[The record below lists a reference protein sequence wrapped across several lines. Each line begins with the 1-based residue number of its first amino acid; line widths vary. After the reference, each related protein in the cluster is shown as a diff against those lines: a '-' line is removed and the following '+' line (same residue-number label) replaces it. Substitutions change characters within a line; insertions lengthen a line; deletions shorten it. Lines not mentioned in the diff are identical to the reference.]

1 MLWFLQSRCNY
12 DCPYCSYTD
21 SKNLRAVF
29 LKQEKH
35 HSVGEWADAW
45 RSFYEKHGPAHIY
58 ISGSGEPTL
67 YPDFIGLLKAITR
80 WHSVIFDT
88 NLSWPRETWSRFAAE
103 VDAAKARV
111 ESSFHPTG
119 GADLETF
126 TSKAA
131 FLREKGIVL
140 NCRLVAHPPLL
151 SRIGEYSAAFKAKN
165 LPFVLTPFQG
175 EFGGKVYPRDYT
187 PEEKRTIL
195 SAAEGEAADPI
206 RSTQPELVRHLVE
219 QHAESPFGKLCR
231 AGHQYGCIMP
241 DASVYRCQEYGMQGL
256 EPLGNFFDEDF
267 KLNDAAAVCRSTVCG
282 IGYRWLVDEAG
293 RYANGGENHG

>member
-12 DCPYCSYTD
+12 VCPYCSYTD

-35 HSVGEWADAW
+35 RSVEEWSAAW
-45 RSFYEKHGPAHIY
+45 RSFHEKHGAADIY
-58 ISGSGEPTL
+58 ISGAGEPTL
-67 YPDFIGLLKAITR
+67 YPDFVGLLKAITP

-88 NLSWPRETWSRFAAE
+88 NLSWPEAAWRRFAAE
-103 VDAAKARV
+103 VDLSRVRV

-119 GADLETF
+119 GSDLDAF
-126 TSKAA
+126 TSQAV
-131 FLREKGIVL
+131 FLRERGVIL

-151 SRIGEYSAAFKAKN
+151 EKIDEYRLCFKSKN

-175 EFGGKVYPRDYT
+175 EFDGKVYPRDYT
-187 PEEKRTIL
+187 PEERRTIV
-195 SAAEGEAADPI
+195 SAAESEAGDPL

-219 QHAESPFGKLCR
+219 QHAESPFGKQCR

-241 DASVYRCQEYGMQGL
+241 DASVYRCQEYGMQGWQT
-256 EPLGNFFDEDF
+256 LGNFFDKDF
-267 KLNDAAAVCRSTVCG
+267 RLGDSATVCDSTICG
-282 IGYRWLVDEAG
+282 IGYRWLVEEAG
-293 RYANGGENHG
+293 RFAN